1 MLITPAIL
9 VAVAALV
16 EVLVAAAVAV
26 TIVQYLPPTQLRK
39 RQGHVICPVPL
50 GSNRFQASWR

>member
-1 MLITPAIL
+1 MLTTPAIL

-26 TIVQYLPPTQLRK
+26 TIVQYRTFHRP
-39 RQGHVICPVPL
+39 
-50 GSNRFQASWR
+50 S